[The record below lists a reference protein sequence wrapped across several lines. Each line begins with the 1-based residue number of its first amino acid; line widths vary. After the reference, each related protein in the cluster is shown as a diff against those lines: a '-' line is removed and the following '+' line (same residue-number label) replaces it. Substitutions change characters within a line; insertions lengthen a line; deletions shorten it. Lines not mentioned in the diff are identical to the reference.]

1 MGAFGWAGWLSG
13 LIGRGMT
20 FNYREKPFPMRIPYA
35 ERKLATGREILLDYH
50 YAKSI
55 SHEFVTGDSPEMQN
69 PQLVQLRILAKRRGK
84 NEKEVI

>member
-20 FNYREKPFPMRIPYA
+20 LTYREKPVPMRIPYA
-35 ERKLATGREILLDYH
+35 EREPATGREILLDYH

-69 PQLVQLRILAKRRGK
+69 PQLAQLRILAKRRGK